1 MPVMKVATVRSR
13 CECQV
18 HLNAELDEQRVALR
32 GWAIDAR
39 KQQLAA
45 PANTIGAERERF
57 DVGWA
62 CPFCTRNTLRS
73 FTGSSLVFRDPP
85 AKAS

>member
-1 MPVMKVATVRSR
+1 MKVATVHSR
-13 CECQV
+13 CECEV
-18 HLNAELDEQRVALR
+18 HLGAELDEQRVALR
-32 GWAIDAR
+32 GWAVDGR
-39 KQQLAA
+39 KQQLGA
-45 PANTIGAERERF
+45 PANTIGADRERF

-73 FTGSSLVFRDPP
+73 FTASALAFREST